1 MEDARKEADAANA
14 TKSEFLAHMS
24 HEIRTPLNAILGFA
38 ELLKG
43 SEGAEIDKNL
53 YLETILRNGRALS
66 GLIDDIL
73 DLAKVEAKKIDI
85 QPTVTDY
92 CAVLDEVE
100 QTLAFQAASKGLRIR
115 HEYLG
120 KLPQSIVSD
129 PTRLRQILMNVV
141 GNAVKFAETG
151 EILIA
156 VASEVTLGQPDRLR
170 FSVKDQGPGMTQE
183 QQRHLFQPFTQAD
196 GSISRRYG
204 GTGLGLV
211 LSSQLSRLLGGDLSL
226 ASSKPGEGSTF
237 VIRVAVE
244 MDGRRSPSS
253 AVTNRAAVNSELN
266 PGRDSLQGRRVLV
279 ADDNL
284 DNRTLIKAI
293 LSPRGVIVDFAV
305 DGLEALAKALTAEYD
320 IVLMDIQMPRC
331 DGLEATRVLRRRGYS
346 KPIIALTAHAMK
358 EEQERSLAAGCSS
371 HLSKPVSRD
380 DLIGVIAHA

>member
-1 MEDARKEADAANA
+1 M
-14 TKSEFLAHMS
+14 
-24 HEIRTPLNAILGFA
+24 
-38 ELLKG
+38 
-43 SEGAEIDKNL
+43 
-53 YLETILRNGRALS
+53 
-66 GLIDDIL
+66 
-73 DLAKVEAKKIDI
+73 
-85 QPTVTDY
+85 
-92 CAVLDEVE
+92 E
-100 QTLAFQAASKGLRIR
+100 QTLAFQAANKGLRIR

-120 KLPQSIVSD
+120 KPPKSIVSD

-151 EILIA
+151 EILIS
-156 VASEVTLGQPDRLR
+156 VASEVTPGQPDRLR
-170 FSVKDQGPGMTQE
+170 FSVKDQGPGITQE

-196 GSISRRYG
+196 GFISRRYG

-244 MDGRRSPSS
+244 MDGGISPSS
-253 AVTNRAAVNSELN
+253 AVTNTAAVNSELK

-293 LSPRGVIVDFAV
+293 LSSRGVIVDFAV
-305 DGLEALAKALTAEYD
+305 DGLEALAKALTTEYD

-331 DGLEATRVLRRRGYS
+331 DGFEATRLLRRRGYS

-371 HLSKPVSRD
+371 HLSKPVSREG
-380 DLIGVIAHA
+380 LIGVIANSLASSPTVSR